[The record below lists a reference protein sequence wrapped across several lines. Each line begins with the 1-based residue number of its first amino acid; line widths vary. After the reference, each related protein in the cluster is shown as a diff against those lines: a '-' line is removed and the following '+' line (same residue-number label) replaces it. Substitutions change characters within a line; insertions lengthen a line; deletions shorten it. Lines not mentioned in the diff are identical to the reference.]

1 MPLYAAQVRSGM
13 SISRI
18 AGFPVAPALAHNHVA
33 AAPNALQL
41 HSTPSQSI
49 RGLWSHFRHIPD
61 YKDYCF
67 R

>member
-1 MPLYAAQVRSGM
+1 M
-13 SISRI
+13 SVSRI

-33 AAPNALQL
+33 AAMNALQL

-49 RGLWSHFRHIPD
+49 RGLWSHFPHIPD